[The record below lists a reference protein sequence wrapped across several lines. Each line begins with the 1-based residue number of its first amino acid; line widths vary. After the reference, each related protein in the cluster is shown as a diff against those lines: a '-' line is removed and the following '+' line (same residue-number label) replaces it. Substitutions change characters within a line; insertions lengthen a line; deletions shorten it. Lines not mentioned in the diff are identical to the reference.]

1 MPSLS
6 ITQEHIARAAG
17 SHNGVVGE
25 ESGDVCERARQSVCS
40 GRGRVGGDSVEWRWG
55 VTQGK
60 LEEAILV
67 GGTLISVGD

>member
-25 ESGDVCERARQSVCS
+25 ESGDVCERARVKVCVRGGVVWVGTQWS
-40 GRGRVGGDSVEWRWG
+40 GGGE
-55 VTQGK
+55 
-60 LEEAILV
+60 
-67 GGTLISVGD
+67 